1 MPMQNFKSVAIIGA
15 GPAGLAAAETL
26 SRSGLDVVVYDR
38 MPSPARKFLM
48 AGRSGLNLTHA
59 EPLERFVTRYG
70 AAQSWMEPLIRRFPP
85 EALRGWA
92 EELGQP
98 CFAGSSG
105 RVFPQAMKASPLL
118 RAWLARLDTQ
128 GVRFALRHRWCGWN
142 EGGALTFTTPEG
154 TACYHH
160 DAVLLALGGS
170 SWARLG
176 SDGAWSTLLPPDA
189 TVAFAPSNC
198 GFLTALPAEF
208 HAQFHGEVLNSVVL
222 HGAGVKARGDVTITR
237 QGIEG
242 APVYRLS
249 STWREAIARSG
260 SLCVAV
266 DFRPG
271 LDEESLVQ
279 RLDKTRA
286 RETLSN
292 RLRRLGL
299 SAPARWLLREAMN
312 GQGAGVPR
320 VQGAEQSEPLSDARR
335 LAALIKSC
343 PLVLTGTDA
352 LDRAISTAGGVR
364 REALNDGLMLRA
376 RPGVFVAGE
385 MLDWEAPTGGY
396 LLQACFATGRAAA
409 EGAMRWLAEERG
421 HKGATKESNERG
433 QQAV

>member
-1 MPMQNFKSVAIIGA
+1 MPMQNSKSVAIIGA

-85 EALRGWA
+85 EALRCWA

-98 CFAGSSG
+98 CFTGSSG

-128 GVRFALRHRWCGWN
+128 GVRFALRHRWCGWD
-142 EGGALTFTTPEG
+142 EGGVLNFTTPEG
-154 TACYHH
+154 TAFYRH

-176 SDGAWSTLLPPDA
+176 SDGAWSAFLPPDA
-189 TVAFAPSNC
+189 TVPFVPSNC
-198 GFLTALPAEF
+198 GFLTALPVAF
-208 HAQFHGEVLNSVVL
+208 HEQFHGEVLNSVVL
-222 HGAGVKARGDVTITR
+222 RGAGVKARGDVTITH

-249 STWREAIARSG
+249 SIWREAIVRNGALS
-260 SLCVAV
+260 VAV

-271 LDEESLVQ
+271 LDEESLAQ

-286 RETLSN
+286 RESLSN
-292 RLRRLGL
+292 RLRRLAL

-312 GQGAGVPR
+312 GQGTELPQ
-320 VQGAEQSEPLSDARR
+320 VQRAEQDELLSDARR

-343 PLVLTGTDA
+343 PLVLTGPDA

-364 REALNDGLMLRA
+364 REALDDGLMLRA
-376 RPGVFVAGE
+376 LPGVFMAGE

-409 EGAMRWLAEERG
+409 EGMAQWLER
-421 HKGATKESNERG
+421 ERVCRDMADSEG
-433 QQAV
+433 ELR